1 MAIRAFEERIQ
12 VEIDAVEALPTA
24 PGDGEE
30 ARSAYPLPR
39 LRLLGRRERHEFIA
53 VVLENDFIRATLV
66 PALGGRVISLHL
78 EGEDCLG
85 VPRSEDGVYL
95 LDLRTPPLLEGP
107 SSSRGGPAPILSGG
121 WGVGSPQLHA
131 GLEFT
136 LYGQQRRQALAPLDI
151 QVLEPED
158 GDDEAVLILGELDAG
173 SPISWHARISLAPHE
188 AALRIGFKGYNRS
201 LEPAPYSSGMRWT
214 GTLGIHAEPGVFSIC
229 DSIQIDRG
237 AELLGPRLVDN
248 WEVLVIPTPV
258 AVRNSCSAG
267 ALTDRAFWPAIHM
280 AEVRVLIQDQ
290 TGATLEAT
298 LDLVPGTALDLPEY
312 QAIQIRDA
320 HGTPFASWPSATPD
334 PDEFAL
340 QRDLLHP
347 DRRAATLVALAYRA
361 IASNNRPRAKQ
372 LVDDALGLNQE
383 DHLAW
388 WLRAALSRG
397 ESEGDLPNAH
407 FLAPFE
413 PVLRAE
419 SFLAMAV
426 NERDPNPLVAPLADD
441 PDALI
446 EVAVRLREAGMMD
459 DLARWVDEALR
470 HREVPMLRYI
480 LADALLAKS
489 RMAVEAADH
498 IARVARTPINPPY
511 PWRPLERAV
520 LERLHERFPDDAR
533 IAELLEMMRQFA

>member
-39 LRLLGRRERHEFIA
+39 LRLLGRRERHDFIA

-66 PALGGRVISLHL
+66 PALGGRVLSLRVGDT
-78 EGEDCLG
+78 ECLG
-85 VPRSEDGVYL
+85 VPRSEDGAYL
-95 LDLRTPPLLEGP
+95 LNLTPG
-107 SSSRGGPAPILSGG
+107 A
-121 WGVGSPQLHA
+121 GSPQLLA

-136 LYGQQRRQALAPLDI
+136 LHGQQRRQALAPLDI

-158 GDDEAVLILGELDAG
+158 GDDEAVVILGELDAG
-173 SPISWHARISLAPHE
+173 SPISWHARISLAPDE

-201 LEPAPYSSGMRWT
+201 LEPTPYSSGLRWT
-214 GTLGIHAEPGVFSIC
+214 GTLGIHSEPGVFAVS
-229 DSIQIDRG
+229 DSNQIDRG

-248 WEVLVIPTPV
+248 WEVLVIPSPV
-258 AVRNSCSAG
+258 PVKNACSIG
-267 ALTDRAFWPAIHM
+267 ALTEGAFWPSTHVGDA
-280 AEVRVLIQDQ
+280 RVLIQDQ

-298 LDLVPGTALDLPEY
+298 VDLMPGAALDLPEH
-312 QAIQIRDA
+312 QAIQIRNA
-320 HGTPFASWPSATPD
+320 HGIAVAAWPQEEPD
-334 PDEFAL
+334 PAEVGL

-372 LVDDALGLNQE
+372 LIDDALGLNQE

-397 ESEGDLPNAH
+397 ESESDLPNAH

-426 NERDPNPLVAPLADD
+426 NERDPNPLIAPLADD

-446 EVAVRLREAGMMD
+446 EVAVRLREAGLMD

-480 LADALLAKS
+480 LAEALLAKS

-498 IARVARTPINPPY
+498 IARVAKAPINPPY
-511 PWRPLERAV
+511 PWRSLERVV